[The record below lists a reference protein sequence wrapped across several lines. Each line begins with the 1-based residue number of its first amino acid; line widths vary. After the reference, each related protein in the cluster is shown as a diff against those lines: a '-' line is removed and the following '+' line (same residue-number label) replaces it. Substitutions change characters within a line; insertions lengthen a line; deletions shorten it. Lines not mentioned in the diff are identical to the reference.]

1 MGARNLGA
9 ECRDGLAGVVLCCL
23 GVCRVVGAAA
33 RAIFVGAVVLLPAV
47 VFLLLDEAGL
57 SRRSVLY
64 RREYLT
70 LVSLDIALSQ
80 HFFLLVGYAVPG
92 VAVALLAARLDG
104 ASLLPYLGA
113 WVTLGTPRDASF
125 VALVAAVALGTYGML
140 GIALVASL
148 VVTTYDEVMD
158 DFPQA
163 KAEVEA
169 AIAERVQ
176 KSVDEIDYESRSREL
191 VDYFV
196 ERLVLEAVQEKL
208 DSGHLSNPTFAPLWF
223 RLRTREPVLRR
234 LFDGIP
240 LDEERE
246 TA

>member
-1 MGARNLGA
+1 MLSKSIVRAQRKVEERNFQI
-9 ECRDGLAGVVLCCL
+9 RKN
-23 GVCRVVGAAA
+23 
-33 RAIFVGAVVLLPAV
+33 LL
-47 VFLLLDEAGL
+47 E
-57 SRRSVLY
+57 
-64 RREYLT
+64 
-70 LVSLDIALSQ
+70 
-80 HFFLLVGYAVPG
+80 
-92 VAVALLAARLDG
+92 
-104 ASLLPYLGA
+104 
-113 WVTLGTPRDASF
+113 
-125 VALVAAVALGTYGML
+125 
-140 GIALVASL
+140 
-148 VVTTYDEVMD
+148 YDEVMD